1 MEACAPGC
9 GDPASCLSDLDQRH
23 WENFFRLAWCREW
36 IFRKDK
42 NLDAYQDALKN
53 SNNPLR
59 DYRLNIM
66 TKDNKCVVR
75 IFNFVYIVTLIV
87 GTIIQFSDES
97 KFAVDMSKIGLT
109 HVLKDLPPE
118 TKVLDMSQNCISELH
133 LSDMSFLSGLKVL
146 RLSRNSIRYLD
157 FSIFKFNPDLEYL
170 DLSHNQLQKISCH
183 PIMSLKHLDLSFND
197 FEVLPICKEFGNLT
211 QLDFLG
217 LSATRLQQLDL
228 LPIAHLHLSCILLD
242 LEGYY
247 VKENQTESLQIP
259 NTKTLQL
266 VFHPYNLFSVQVNIS
281 LNSLGCLQLT
291 NIKLNDDNCQVLI
304 KFLSDPIRQPT
315 LLNITLNH
323 VETTWKC
330 LVRVFQFLW
339 PKPVESLHICNLTI
353 VKSIG
358 KEDFTYSKTALKAL
372 KIEHITNRVYIFSQ
386 QVLYTVFSEM
396 NIMMLTISDTPFI
409 HMVCPQAP
417 STFKF
422 LNFTQNV
429 FTDSIFQNCSTL
441 VRLETLILQKNELK
455 DLFKVGLMTKNMP
468 SLEIL
473 DVSWNSLEYHG
484 PDGNCPWVESLVV
497 LNLSSNILTDSVF
510 RCLPPRVKVLDL
522 HNNRIRSIPKDITSL
537 EALQVLNVAFNSLA
551 DLPGCG
557 AFNSLSILI
566 IDYNLISDPSADFF
580 HSCQKIRSIKA
591 GNNPFQCTCELREF
605 IQSIGQVSSD
615 VVEGWPDSYKC
626 EYPES
631 YKGTPLKDFHLSQ
644 LSCNTALLVV
654 TIVVPV
660 LVLAVTVSILCIYL
674 DLPWY
679 LRMVCQWTQ
688 TRRRARNIPLEELQR
703 TLQFHAFIS
712 YSERDS
718 AWVKNELVPCLEKE
732 DIRICLHER
741 NFVPGKSIVEN
752 IINCIEKSYKSI
764 FVLSPNFVQSEWCHY
779 ELYFAHHNLFHE
791 GSDNLI
797 LILLEPIPQ
806 NNIPSKYHKLR
817 ALMTQRTYLEWP
829 KEKSKR
835 GLFWANIRAA
845 FNMKVALVIEN
856 NDVKT

>member
-1 MEACAPGC
+1 MTE
-9 GDPASCLSDLDQRH
+9 
-23 WENFFRLAWCREW
+23 
-36 IFRKDK
+36 DK
-42 NLDAYQDALKN
+42 E
-53 SNNPLR
+53 SV
-59 DYRLNIM
+59 I
-66 TKDNKCVVR
+66 R
-75 IFNFVYIVTLIV
+75 IFNFVYILTLV
-87 GTIIQFSDES
+87 GTIIQLSEES

-109 HVLKDLPPE
+109 RVPKDLPPE
-118 TKVLDMSQNCISELH
+118 TKVLDMSQNNISELH
-133 LSDMSFLSGLKVL
+133 ISDVSFLSGLKVL
-146 RLSRNSIRYLD
+146 RLSHNRIWCLD
-157 FSIFKFNPDLEYL
+157 FSIFKFNQDLEYL

-217 LSATRLQQLDL
+217 LSATKLQQLDL
-228 LPIAHLHLSCILLD
+228 LPIAHLHLSYILLD

-247 VKENQTESLQIP
+247 VKENGTESLQIL
-259 NTKTLQL
+259 NTKTLHL
-266 VFHPYNLFSVQVNIS
+266 VFHPNSLFSVQVNIS
-281 LNSLGCLQLT
+281 VNSLGCLQLT
-291 NIKLNDDNCQVLI
+291 NIKLNDDNCEVFI
-304 KFLSDPIRQPT
+304 KFLLELIREPT
-315 LLNITLNH
+315 LLNFTLNH

-339 PKPVESLHICNLTI
+339 PKPVEYLNIYNLTI
-353 VKSIG
+353 VKSIDE
-358 KEDFTYSKTALKAL
+358 EDFTYSETALKAL
-372 KIEHITNRVYIFSQ
+372 KIEHITNRVFIFSQ
-386 QVLYTVFSEM
+386 QALYTVFSEM

-441 VRLETLILQKNELK
+441 VRLEILILQKNELK
-455 DLFKVGLMTKNMP
+455 DLFKIGFMTKNMP

-473 DVSWNSLEYHG
+473 DVSCNSLEYDGH
-484 PDGNCPWVESLVV
+484 DGNCPWVGSIVV

-522 HNNRIRSIPKDITSL
+522 HNNRIRSIPKQIMKLESL
-537 EALQVLNVAFNSLA
+537 QELNLAFNSLT

-557 AFNSLSILI
+557 TFSRLSVLI
-566 IDYNLISDPSADFF
+566 IDYNSISNPSADFSQ
-580 HSCQKIRSIKA
+580 SCQNIRSIKA

-605 IQSIGQVSSD
+605 IRSIGQVSSD

-626 EYPES
+626 DYPES
-631 YKGTPLKDFHLSQ
+631 YKGTQLKDFHVSQ
-644 LSCNTALLVV
+644 LSCNTALLIV
-654 TIVVPV
+654 TIVVTV
-660 LVLAVTVSILCIYL
+660 LVLAVTVTILCIYL

-688 TRRRARNIPLEELQR
+688 TRRRARNVPLEELQR

-712 YSERDS
+712 YSEHDS

-741 NFVPGKSIVEN
+741 NFVAGKSIVEN

-791 GSDNLI
+791 GSNNLI

-806 NNIPSKYHKLR
+806 NSIPSKYHKLR

-845 FNMKVALVIEN
+845 FNMKLALVTEN